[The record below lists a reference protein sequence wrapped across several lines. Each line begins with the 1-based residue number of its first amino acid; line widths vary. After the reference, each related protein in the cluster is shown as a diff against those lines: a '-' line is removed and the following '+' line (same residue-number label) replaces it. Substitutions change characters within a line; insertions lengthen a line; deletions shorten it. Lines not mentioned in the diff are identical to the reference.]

1 MIRFLTL
8 VILYSLFTNPVEAQ
22 NLVKN
27 SSFEYFDYTSRFLN
41 TTGLDFEK
49 QVKHWTVPNQAS
61 TDLISP
67 RMKNKNITTI
77 PAHTGK
83 NMAGIVINGDFW
95 AEYLAIKLKKPIKA
109 GVNYYVEF
117 WIAMPPVYSK
127 KKMKAT
133 KLNANFGVRFGD
145 KVFNLDKKILPGKPQ
160 IHATTETLIEP
171 KKWTKIFGTY
181 SATEAAD
188 YLYIGQ
194 FLNPD
199 IDPNIVIGYFFIDD
213 VFVEPFSST
222 AIDFVPSSYY
232 RIKGSTA
239 SVIMENIYFETDKHD
254 LLLDSEKELDK
265 LVNIMNKNPSIAIE
279 ILGHTD
285 DQGDIDHNASLS
297 ENRAK
302 TVYDYL
308 VAEGIPQKRLRSQ
321 GMGYTKPVASNSTD
335 AGRQKNR
342 RVEFKV
348 SGEITA
354 DNLPQGP
361 GDVYRFSKNAD
372 SAKPLQLSFTNPNAF
387 KNNCM
392 GESGAPDLDPDQKSL
407 LAKCNPVNAKK
418 HILEKTKDQ
427 QTVFFNE
434 YALNPQNRIF
444 FISLLQELKD
454 QGFNYLALDALSGK
468 DNQLQER
475 GYPVLNSGYLT
486 REPVFGELIRTAI
499 DMGFDLL
506 SFNPSKVEVKKAQQI
521 LGKKFGAEDE
531 GMARRWAQ
539 GMNIYRIRKKYP
551 DAKILIYSSE
561 PILNES
567 GDETE
572 RSAAAWY
579 KALSSKDPFTIEQSS
594 MTDKCELAKHPLF
607 ASRAIK
613 EPTIFMAKVVSKKVS
628 FKTGSTDL
636 QVFHP
641 AYSTI
646 YNRPNW
652 MTQTRTPYLFNP
664 DKHGMA
670 YPCMVLAYKPDEDP
684 DFAVPI
690 DVVEF
695 KDNGEK
701 TALMLPKGDWVLV
714 MTDYT
719 KHKKLEVVVK

>member
-8 VILYSLFTNPVEAQ
+8 VIFSSLFISQVQAQ

-27 SSFEYFDYTSRFLN
+27 SSFEFYDYTSRFLN
-41 TTGLDFEK
+41 TTGRDFEK

-61 TDLISP
+61 TDLVSP

-95 AEYLAIKLKKPIKA
+95 AEYLAIKLRKPLQV

-117 WIAMPPVYSK
+117 WIAMPPYYSK

-145 KVFNLDKKILPGKPQ
+145 KIFNLDKNILPGKPQ
-160 IHATTETLIEP
+160 VHATTETLIEP
-171 KKWTKIFGTY
+171 EKWTKIFGTY
-181 SATEAAD
+181 TATEASE

-194 FLNPD
+194 FLNPE

-254 LLLDSEKELDK
+254 LLVDSEKELDK
-265 LVNIMNKNPSIAIE
+265 LVNIMNKNPSISIE

-285 DQGDIDHNASLS
+285 DQGGEDHNASLS

-302 TVYDYL
+302 TVYNYL

-335 AGRQKNR
+335 EGRQKNR

-348 SGEITA
+348 SGEITS

-361 GDVYRFSKNAD
+361 GDVYRFAKDAD
-372 SAKPLQLSFTNPNAF
+372 SEKPLQLSFTNPTAF
-387 KNNCM
+387 KDNCM
-392 GESGAPDLDPDQKSL
+392 GENGAPELIQEQKGKLSKSTPL
-407 LAKCNPVNAKK
+407 NAKN
-418 HILEKTKDQ
+418 HILEKTKDRK
-427 QTVFFNE
+427 TVFFNE

-454 QGFNYLALDALSGK
+454 QGFDYLALEALSGK
-468 DNQLQER
+468 DKQLQER

-486 REPVFGELIRTAI
+486 REPIFGEMIRTAI
-499 DMGFDLL
+499 EMGFDVL
-506 SFNPSKVEVKKAQQI
+506 SYNPSKTEVKKAQQI
-521 LGKKFGAEDE
+521 LGKKFGAVDE
-531 GMARRWAQ
+531 EMARRWAQ

-551 DAKILIYSSE
+551 DAKLLVYSSD

-567 GDETE
+567 ADETE

-579 KALSSKDPFTIEQSS
+579 KKLSSKDPFTIEQSS
-594 MTDKCELAKHPLF
+594 MTDKCALAKHPLF
-607 ASRAIK
+607 ATRTIK
-613 EPTIFMAKVVSKKVS
+613 EPTIFMTKVMSKKIP
-628 FKTGSTDL
+628 FKTSSTDL

-641 AYSTI
+641 SATST

-670 YPCMVLAYKPDEDP
+670 YPCMVLAYKPGEDP
-684 DFAVPI
+684 DFAVPM

-695 KDNGEK
+695 KDNRDK

-714 MTDYT
+714 MTDFS

>member
-1 MIRFLTL
+1 MIRNLFIT
-8 VILYSLFTNPVEAQ
+8 ILCIHFTIEVGAQ

-41 TTGLDFEK
+41 TTGRDFEK

-95 AEYLAIKLKKPIKA
+95 AEYLAIKLKKPLKP
-109 GVNYYVEF
+109 GTNYYVEF

-127 KKMKAT
+127 RKMKP
-133 KLNANFGVRFGD
+133 KNLNANFGVYFGD
-145 KVFNLDKKILPGKPQ
+145 KIFNLNKNILPGKPQ
-160 IHATTETLIEP
+160 VHATTATLIEP
-171 KKWTKIFGTY
+171 KKWTKVFGTY
-181 SATEAAD
+181 TATEASE

-239 SVIMENIYFETDKHD
+239 SVIMENIYFETDKYD
-254 LLLDSEKELDK
+254 LLTDSEKELDK
-265 LVNIMNKNPSIAIE
+265 LVNIMNKNPSISIE

-285 DQGDIDHNASLS
+285 DQGGEDHNTSLS

-302 TVYDYL
+302 TVYEYL
-308 VAEGIPQKRLRSQ
+308 VAEGIPQKRLRSK
-321 GMGYTKPVASNSTD
+321 GMGYSKPVASNSTD
-335 AGRQKNR
+335 QGRQKNR

-361 GDVYRFSKNAD
+361 GDVYRFSKDAD
-372 SAKPLQLSFTNPNAF
+372 GSKPLQLSFTNSTAF
-387 KNNCM
+387 KDNCM
-392 GESGAPDLDPDQKSL
+392 GESGAPQLDQEQKAL
-407 LAKCNPVNAKK
+407 LSKCSPVNAKK
-418 HILEKTKDQ
+418 HILSKTKDQ
-427 QTVFFNE
+427 KTVFFNE

-444 FISLLQELKD
+444 FLSLLQELNE

-499 DMGFDLL
+499 DMGFDVL
-506 SFNPSKVEVKKAQQI
+506 SFNPSKTEVTKAQQV
-521 LGKKFGAEDE
+521 LGKKFGAVDKEI
-531 GMARRWAQ
+531 ARRWAKA
-539 GMNIYRIRKKYP
+539 MNILRIRKKYP
-551 DAKILIYSSE
+551 DAKLLVYSSD
-561 PILNES
+561 PILNET

-572 RSAAAWY
+572 KSVAAWY
-579 KALSSKDPFTIEQSS
+579 KKLSNKDPFTIEQSS

-607 ASRAIK
+607 SSRTVK
-613 EPTIFMAKVVSKKVS
+613 EPTIFTFKKIA
-628 FKTGSTDL
+628 FKTGSTNL

-641 AYSTI
+641 SSSTT
-646 YNRPNW
+646 YNRPKW
-652 MTQTRTPYLFNP
+652 LTQTRTPYLFNP
-664 DKHGMA
+664 DKHGMT
-670 YPCMVLAYKPDEDP
+670 YPCMVLAYKSGEDP
-684 DFAVPI
+684 DFAVPM

-695 KDNGEK
+695 KDNRDK
-701 TALMLPKGDWVLV
+701 TALMLPKGDWVFI
-714 MTDYT
+714 MTDYS
-719 KHKKLEVVVK
+719 KHKKLDVVVK

>member
-1 MIRFLTL
+1 
-8 VILYSLFTNPVEAQ
+8 VPAQ
-22 NLVKN
+22 NLVNN
-27 SSFEYFDYTSRFLN
+27 SSFEFFDYTSRFLN
-41 TTGLDFEK
+41 TTGRDFEK
-49 QVKHWTVPNQAS
+49 QVKYWTVPNQAS
-61 TDLISP
+61 TDLVSP

-95 AEYLAIKLKKPIKA
+95 AEYLAIKLKKPLKP
-109 GVNYYVEF
+109 GTNYYVEF
-117 WIAMPPVYSK
+117 WIAMPPEYSK
-127 KKMKAT
+127 RKMKST
-133 KLNANFGVRFGD
+133 YLNANFGVFFGGKIFNHD
-145 KVFNLDKKILPGKPQ
+145 KNILSEKPQ
-160 IHATTETLIEP
+160 IHATSETLIEP

-222 AIDFVPSSYY
+222 AIDFEPSSYY

-239 SVIMENIYFETDKHD
+239 SVIMENIYFETDKYE
-254 LLLDSEKELDK
+254 LLTESEKELDK

-285 DQGDIDHNASLS
+285 NQGNEGHNASLS

-302 TVYDYL
+302 AVYNYL
-308 VAEGIPQKRLRSQ
+308 VGKGITEKRLRSQ
-321 GMGYTKPVASNSTD
+321 GLGYTKPVASNNTD
-335 AGRQKNR
+335 EGRKKNR

-348 SGEITA
+348 SGEITS

-361 GDVYRFSKNAD
+361 GDVYRFAKDAD
-372 SAKPLQLSFTNPNAF
+372 PEKPLQLSFTHPTAF

-392 GESGAPDLDPDQKSL
+392 GESGAPEVDAEQKNLFLKSS
-407 LAKCNPVNAKK
+407 PVNAKK
-418 HILEKTKDQ
+418 HMLDKTKAQ
-427 QTVFFNE
+427 NTVFFNE

-444 FISLLQELKD
+444 FISLLGDLKE
-454 QGFNYLALDALSGK
+454 QGFDYIALDALSGK
-468 DNQLQER
+468 DKQLQER

-499 DMGFDLL
+499 DMGFEIL
-506 SFNPSKVEVKKAQQI
+506 SFNPSKTEVDKAQQI
-521 LGKKFGAEDE
+521 LGKKFGSVDKET
-531 GMARRWAQ
+531 ARRWAQ
-539 GMNIYRIRKKYP
+539 GMNIYRIYKKYP
-551 DAKILIYSSE
+551 DAKLLVYTSD
-561 PILNES
+561 PTLNES
-567 GDETE
+567 ADKPTE
-572 RSAAAWY
+572 RSVAAWY
-579 KALSSKDPFTIEQSS
+579 KILSNKNPFTIEQSS
-594 MTDKCELAKHPLF
+594 MTDKCESAKHPLF
-607 ASRAIK
+607 TARTVK
-613 EPTIFMAKVVSKKVS
+613 EPTIFLSKKLPFTTS
-628 FKTGSTDL
+628 STDL

-641 AYSTI
+641 SSSTV
-646 YNRPNW
+646 YNRPQW

-670 YPCMVLAYKPDEDP
+670 YPCMVLAYKSGEDP
-684 DFAVPI
+684 DFAVPM

-695 KDNGEK
+695 KDNREK

-714 MTDYT
+714 MTDYS
-719 KHKKLEVVVK
+719 KHKKLDVVVK